1 MPTLAKLISEVI
13 KIMRKSKHEMTT
25 NDIAKNLNLHRETI
39 KEHLEKLEVI
49 DGDHE
54 REMKDLEDTWNQKL
68 KELVLAKLDSYPSD
82 RKMSIGSKGEFTKA
96 QLIKSVEAEDDIGKQ
111 IMEMELEFLKAIS
124 RGDFYRDINLS
135 N

>member
-1 MPTLAKLISEVI
+1 M
-13 KIMRKSKHEMTT
+13 
-25 NDIAKNLNLHRETI
+25 KNSA
-39 KEHLEKLEVI
+39 
-49 DGDHE
+49 
-54 REMKDLEDTWNQKL
+54 NQKL